1 MKTLN
6 LAVIGKDVSQSES
19 PEMHSFIAQSMGNC
33 INYKKISIPEEQF
46 ESSFENAVA
55 GLDGFNVT
63 IPYKLTVI
71 PYLKSVTGD
80 AIAFGAVNTV
90 KTEGMAGTN
99 TDGLGFSL
107 MLKSNGVEING
118 KTVLVLGAGGAGRS
132 AAKKLLDGGA
142 KVSVYD
148 VRYENCVALAKE
160 FDGIVPLKNLTA
172 VPYDVIINATGIGM
186 HNTQGK
192 SPVGEEI
199 LNGCTVAVDLIY
211 VPKKSRFLE
220 IAESLGKKIING
232 QAMLFYQAYY
242 AECFYFGCRADEAE
256 AKRLFE
262 SYLTVK
268 EK

>member
-90 KTEGMAGTN
+90 
-99 TDGLGFSL
+99 
-107 MLKSNGVEING
+107 
-118 KTVLVLGAGGAGRS
+118 
-132 AAKKLLDGGA
+132 
-142 KVSVYD
+142 
-148 VRYENCVALAKE
+148 
-160 FDGIVPLKNLTA
+160 
-172 VPYDVIINATGIGM
+172 
-186 HNTQGK
+186 
-192 SPVGEEI
+192 
-199 LNGCTVAVDLIY
+199 
-211 VPKKSRFLE
+211 
-220 IAESLGKKIING
+220 
-232 QAMLFYQAYY
+232 
-242 AECFYFGCRADEAE
+242 
-256 AKRLFE
+256 
-262 SYLTVK
+262 
-268 EK
+268 